1 MAVVAVA
8 YVGFRWWV
16 LGGIGGYGAG
26 QSIAFAVYFDQLQQ
40 ALFGSKYPYWLS
52 AGFGL
57 AWLGVMVRGGWRYGS
72 VLGVILGVLLLPMLA
87 VAGLGFDGVSI
98 RFAFAFAWVVA
109 VGWVLAGYL
118 LSKRNSWLLMFLGMA
133 LFAVLCLS
141 QKMVVVRR
149 VASGQANQW
158 VVTHVYDPKEVLFV
172 EGKEYSSAEIARA
185 RALLGESAPTVI
197 TTREGV
203 AQLSDDFVVFTHQV
217 ACQCVRQIAGG
228 RAALLTS
235 WQQAAE
241 DGKGKPLQI
250 YLKINTLNP
259 RGTAGVRVGSAEWS
273 FGPYKQG
280 TYWVD
285 TTDFGMGLPSQGS
298 HRFYSAV
305 PKWRIRI
312 RYTAPQGW
320 TVETPELTLPLAQGA
335 EVRWEKPPQ
344 P

>member
-1 MAVVAVA
+1 MTIKVA
-8 YVGFRWWV
+8 
-16 LGGIGGYGAG
+16 INGYGRIGRQVLRAIYDYNLRG
-26 QSIAFAVYFDQLQQ
+26 VFEVVGVNASGDLATNAHLTKFDTVHGRFGAEVSHQDN
-40 ALFGSKYPYWLS
+40 AL
-52 AGFGL
+52 
-57 AWLGVMVRGGWRYGS
+57 
-72 VLGVILGVLLLPMLA
+72 VINGDVIPFFSTRNPAELPWKEL
-87 VAGLGFDGVSI
+87 
-98 RFAFAFAWVVA
+98 A

-172 EGKEYSSAEIARA
+172 EGKEYFSAEIARA

-285 TTDFGMGLPSQGS
+285 TTDFGTGLPSQGS